1 MEEAKERSIWDLID
15 SARNPGGRFLL
26 MAGPCAVESEEQI
39 LEIARA
45 VKTAGADVLRGGA
58 FKPRTSPHEFQGLG
72 PEGLALLKLARQETG
87 LPLVSEIMGVRELP
101 LFEDIDILQV
111 GARNM
116 QNYELLKELG
126 RFGKPVLLKR
136 GLSATLHELISS
148 AEYIMAEGNHRVI
161 LCERGIRG
169 FDHQTRNVLDLAAVP
184 LLKKLCDLPVLVD
197 PSHATGRADLVP
209 PMALAAAACG
219 ADGLLIEVHNHPD
232 QALSD
237 GDQALRPQ
245 DFQQL
250 AGKIRALREVLNP

>member
-1 MEEAKERSIWDLID
+1 MDIILK
-15 SARNPGGRFLL
+15 PGGRFLL

-45 VKTAGADVLRGGA
+45 VKAAGADVLRGGA

-87 LPLVSEIMGVRELP
+87 LPLVSEIMGIRELP
-101 LFEDIDILQV
+101 LFEDVDILQV

-116 QNYELLKELG
+116 QNFELLKELG

-136 GLSATLHELISS
+136 GLSATLHEFISS
-148 AEYIMAEGNHRVI
+148 AEYIMVEGNSQVI
-161 LCERGIRG
+161 LCERGVRG
-169 FDHQTRNVLDLAAVP
+169 FDGHTRNILDLAAVP
-184 LLKKLCDLPVLVD
+184 LLKELSHLPVMVD

-237 GDQALRPQ
+237 GDQALTPQ
-245 DFQQL
+245 AFERLSAQ
-250 AGKIRALREVLNP
+250 IRALREALAP